1 MGGERARLP
10 LAFEPRRRGRIGL
23 KERAGRPLEP
33 AAGVVTGSELPVPE
47 QARAAPRATPRAARR
62 LLLVSASA
70 ALVAIAIYTVTVQTR
85 VGQLLGELILGGRL
99 AAPAIILNA
108 EQVLSTL
115 SRTTLVIGSVTVIAI
130 ALLQRREW
138 LAVAAA
144 VAIIGANASTQLL
157 KQVVLDRT
165 DLLEGMFY
173 PLPNSFPSG
182 HATAAAS
189 IAVGMILVLPP
200 LLRAPS
206 VVLSAVVV
214 AVVGIS
220 TLAAGWHRMGD
231 AVGGVF
237 VATAWG
243 AGVAGVLA
251 WRRGVDVVGRRT
263 ATLGDLTSRIPIV
276 VGVLVLILAGLAYLV
291 AALDPLDVLV
301 VLAER
306 GGSLAFFVIG
316 VLFTIGTSL
325 LALGALG
332 FALRDI
338 GLDPRTTRTRKG
350 MRRPHAPKPTTP
362 EEGSGAD
369 TRI

>member
-1 MGGERARLP
+1 VQAARARDP
-10 LAFEPRRRGRIGL
+10 DPGA
-23 KERAGRPLEP
+23 
-33 AAGVVTGSELPVPE
+33 VTGSELP
-47 QARAAPRATPRAARR
+47 APAHARATPRAARR
-62 LLLVSASA
+62 LLLVSITA
-70 ALVAIAIYTVTVQTR
+70 ALVAAALYTVTVQTR
-85 VGQLLGELILGGRL
+85 LGQLLGELILGGRL
-99 AAPAIILNA
+99 AAPAIIVNA
-108 EQVLSTL
+108 EQVLSNL
-115 SRTTLVIGSVTVIAI
+115 SRTTLVIGSVTVIVI

-157 KQVVLDRT
+157 KLVVLDRT

-189 IAVGMILVLPP
+189 IAVGMLLVLPP

-206 VVLSAVVV
+206 VVLSAIVV

-220 TLAAGWHRMGD
+220 TLAAGWHRMAD

-243 AGVAGVLA
+243 AGAAAVLA

-263 ATLGDLTSRIPIV
+263 ATLGDLTSRIPII
-276 VGVLVLILAGLAYLV
+276 VGVVVLILAGLAYLV
-291 AALDPLDVLV
+291 VALDPLDVLL

-338 GLDPRTTRTRKG
+338 GLDPRTGQAPRAVRGPGSPRSPRSPHPHPETRD
-350 MRRPHAPKPTTP
+350 PNSPDHAPGSQAPTSPTA
-362 EEGSGAD
+362 GGGRRD
-369 TRI
+369 